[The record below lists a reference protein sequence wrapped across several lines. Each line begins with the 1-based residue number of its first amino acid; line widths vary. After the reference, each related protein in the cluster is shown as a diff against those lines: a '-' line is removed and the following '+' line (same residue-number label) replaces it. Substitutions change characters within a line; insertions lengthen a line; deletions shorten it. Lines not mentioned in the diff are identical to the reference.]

1 MAKTNK
7 NKTNWLKRKLRV
19 KKSLGVLGRYPRLV
33 VFRSNKNI
41 YAQLVDDTKQ
51 KTILSSSTID
61 KDIREKVNKVKGKIN
76 KSKEIGFVIA
86 SKLKEKKIDKFVFD
100 RNGYR
105 YHGRIKAIADS
116 IREKGIKF

>member
-7 NKTNWLKRKLRV
+7 NRTMWLKRRTRT
-19 KKSLGVLGRYPRLV
+19 KKALGVLGKYPRLI

-41 YAQLVDDTKQ
+41 YVQLVDDNEQ

-61 KDIREKVNKVKGKIN
+61 KNIKSKLNKISGKIDMG
-76 KSKEIGFVIA
+76 KEVGYDIA
-86 SKLKEKKIDKFVFD
+86 SKLKKNKIDKLVFD

-105 YHGRIKAIADS
+105 YHGRVKAIAEA
-116 IREKGIKF
+116 IREKGINF